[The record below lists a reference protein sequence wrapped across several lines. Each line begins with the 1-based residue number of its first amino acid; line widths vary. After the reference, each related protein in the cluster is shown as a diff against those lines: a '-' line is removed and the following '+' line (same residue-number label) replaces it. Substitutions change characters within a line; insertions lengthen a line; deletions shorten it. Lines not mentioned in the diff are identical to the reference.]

1 MKKINT
7 IYFDMDGTI
16 ADLYGQENW
25 LQDILTEKT
34 DAYQNAK
41 PLTDMKKLEKILLEL
56 QTKNVKIGII
66 TWLGKN
72 ANQSYKNKTRE
83 AKHNWLKKHL
93 PNLNF
98 DEIHMVQYGTPKHLI
113 AKDRNGILFDDDIT
127 VREKWQG
134 IAINPEVQN
143 ILDVLYTEVA

>member
-1 MKKINT
+1 MKKVDT

-16 ADLYGQENW
+16 ADLYGEKNW
-25 LQDILTEKT
+25 LQDILAEKT
-34 DAYQNAK
+34 DAYENAK
-41 PLTDMKKLEKILLEL
+41 PLTNMEKLEKVLLEL
-56 QTKNVKIGII
+56 QTKKIKIGVI

-72 ANQSYKNKTRE
+72 ANRSYKNETRK

-93 PNLNF
+93 PNIQF

-113 AKDRNGILFDDDIT
+113 AKDRNGLIFDDDLT

-134 IAINPEVQN
+134 IAINPIEKD
-143 ILDVLYTEVA
+143 ILEILNTI

>member
-1 MKKINT
+1 MKKVKT

-16 ADLYGQENW
+16 ADLYGEENW

-34 DAYQNAK
+34 SAYENAK
-41 PLTDMKKLEKILLEL
+41 PLTNMEKLEKILLEL
-56 QTKNVKIGII
+56 QAKKIDIGII

-72 ANQSYKNKTRE
+72 ANKSYKNKTRV

-93 PNLNF
+93 PNINF
-98 DEIHMVQYGTPKHLI
+98 NEIHMVQYGTPKHLI
-113 AKDRNGILFDDDIT
+113 AKDRKGLIFDDDKQ

-134 IAINPEVQN
+134 IAIDPTKDD
-143 ILDVLYTEVA
+143 ILDTLYTL